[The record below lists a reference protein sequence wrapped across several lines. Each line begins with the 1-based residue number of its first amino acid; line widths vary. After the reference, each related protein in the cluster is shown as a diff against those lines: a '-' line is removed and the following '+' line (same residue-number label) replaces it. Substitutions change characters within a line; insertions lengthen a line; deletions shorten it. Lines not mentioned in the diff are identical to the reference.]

1 MIRAPE
7 VRLIG
12 ADGEQ
17 VGVVPIEQAR
27 GVAEQ
32 QGLDLVEVA
41 PDATPPVCKLI
52 DYGKYRYQQARK
64 AREARRKHHH
74 VGVKEIRLR
83 PKTDKHDLDFKMKKV
98 REFLESHHKVRLV
111 MRFRGREQAYTGRGL
126 EVLNDVAEQ
135 LADVAAIEQSPKVE
149 GRMMVMFLA
158 PKG

>member
-1 MIRAPE
+1 MIRVPE

-17 VGVVPIEQAR
+17 VGVMPTEQAR
-27 GVAEQ
+27 SIAEE

-52 DYGKYRYQQARK
+52 DYGKFRYQQARK
-64 AREARRKHHH
+64 AREARRKGHH
-74 VGVKEIRLR
+74 VGVKEMRLR
-83 PKTDKHDLDFKMKKV
+83 PKTDKHDLEFKMKKV
-98 REFLESHHKVRLV
+98 REFLEAHHKVRLV
-111 MRFRGREQAYTGRGL
+111 MRFRGREQAYTNRGL
-126 EVLNDVAEQ
+126 EILNQVAED
-135 LADVAAIEQSPKVE
+135 LSDVAAVEQNPKVE